1 MPSLTILFNQAY
13 LRTRFRKTERFEGNT
28 RMEQSTHPAHAVRRP
43 PGMRA
48 PRAIGRENELLILG
62 LQNQT
67 QNLLVRAIGSQQKE
81 IGTALRQNFSAE
93 PIAGELP
100 S

>member
-1 MPSLTILFNQAY
+1 V
-13 LRTRFRKTERFEGNT
+13 R
-28 RMEQSTHPAHAVRRP
+28 HA
-43 PGMRA
+43 
-48 PRAIGRENELLILG
+48 AIGRENELLILG

-81 IGTALRQNFSAE
+81 IGTALRQNLSAE